1 MPSFDLLGPLMREL
15 HQEFVRM
22 YYLFLPVCFALA
34 LVITWFKSPQGG
46 ADFLDVLKRAFV
58 SSLLLIAF
66 PDISDLILSVT
77 DGISERIDQFSGL
90 DTVIRMAEL
99 KSKSYSFSAT
109 SILLQFNDLL
119 IAVLSFLSFMFL
131 YIARYLTVA
140 MYHFFWAFLS
150 IVAPILL
157 LFHLF
162 QGTSHIA
169 KNLFR
174 SMIEVAC
181 WKCVWAI
188 LGAMLQALSFGDA
201 YQAEGSYI
209 TLIVMNF
216 VISFAM
222 LGTPMFVRSLVGSG
236 IHTMSSALGASAVLA
251 ATSLPKKLHTVTQIA
266 SRSVPNKPT
275 SSNHPI
281 ASKKGSSHES

>member
-34 LVITWFKSPQGG
+34 LVLTWFRTPQGSL
-46 ADFLDVLKRAFV
+46 DFLDVLKRVFI

-66 PDISDLILSVT
+66 PDISDLILSLT

-99 KSKSYSFSAT
+99 KSQSYSFSPT

-119 IAVLSFLSFMFL
+119 IAILSFLSFLFL

-162 QGTSHIA
+162 QGTSHIT

-174 SMIEVAC
+174 AMIEVAC

-188 LGAMLQALSFGDA
+188 LGAMLQALAFGDA
-201 YQAEGSYI
+201 YRAEGSYI

-216 VISFAM
+216 VIAFAM
-222 LGTPMFVRSLVGSG
+222 LGTPMFVRALVGSG
-236 IHTMSSALGASAVLA
+236 IHTMSSALGASAVLVATKMPKTLNA
-251 ATSLPKKLHTVTQIA
+251 ASSLT
-266 SRSVPNKPT
+266 SRSFENN
-275 SSNHPI
+275 SSNNS
-281 ASKKGSSHES
+281 SKKGS